1 MAPKKEV
8 RFLEFCNHL
17 LPNFQYLRK
26 KVGGTPLRPNER
38 KKSHLGE
45 LAGTSEQGTFFMDF
59 RNDDDFLFGQQEIDR
74 CIGQE
79 LS

>member
-1 MAPKKEV
+1 MMPK
-8 RFLEFCNHL
+8 
-17 LPNFQYLRK
+17 
-26 KVGGTPLRPNER
+26 ER

-45 LAGTSEQGTFFMDF
+45 RVGASEQGTFLMDF

>member
-8 RFLEFCNHL
+8 RFLQFCNHL

-26 KVGGTPLRPNER
+26 RAGRTRLMPKER

-45 LAGTSEQGTFFMDF
+45 RVGASEQGTFLMDF

-74 CIGQE
+74 CMGQE